1 MTNYDKINSIA
12 KANNGIVTS
21 AMVKEQGIP
30 SWYLSEMVKK
40 GSIQRV
46 ARGIYSNDSGDYDE
60 YYFFQITNNRCIYS
74 FQSALYLH
82 GMTDRVPYQKEVT
95 VYKGYNSSRISDGTV
110 FHFVKKEIYTMGIT
124 EKPTVYGNA
133 VRVYDKERTICD
145 LIAGRKNVDVEI
157 FSHAMKSYAN
167 DSDRDYKKLRAY
179 AGVMKLEEK
188 VDDILEVL

>member
-1 MTNYDKINSIA
+1 MTAYDKINSIA

-21 AMVKEQGIP
+21 SMVRDQGIP

-40 GSIQRV
+40 GRIERV
-46 ARGIYSNDSGDYDE
+46 ARGIYCDASGDYDE
-60 YYFFQITNNRCIYS
+60 YYFFQITNSRCIYS

-95 VYKGYNSSRISDGTV
+95 VYKGYNSSQISDGTV
-110 FHFVKKEIYTMGIT
+110 FHFVKKEIYSMGIV
-124 EKPTVYGNA
+124 EKPTVFGNA

-157 FSHAMKSYAN
+157 FSHAMKAYAS
-167 DSDRDYKKLRAY
+167 DPDRDYKKLRVY
-179 AGVMKLEEK
+179 AGVMKIEKK
-188 VDDILEVL
+188 VDDILAVI